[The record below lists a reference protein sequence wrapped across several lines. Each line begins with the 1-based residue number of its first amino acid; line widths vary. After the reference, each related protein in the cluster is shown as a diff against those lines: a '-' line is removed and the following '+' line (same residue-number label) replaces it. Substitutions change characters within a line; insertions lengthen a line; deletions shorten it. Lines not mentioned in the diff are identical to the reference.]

1 VRKGR
6 LLYLEG
12 VISLQETVFHQRS
25 RISGCDVAQLVCLS
39 CYFGKKF
46 VIWWR
51 ERRARVQGRR
61 GLARGQVLL
70 GPTQL
75 WHSSG
80 ESCCDSWHFWITRVN
95 ESLAPGASS
104 HPPTACASGS
114 ASVRSPVR
122 VCQRGP
128 CLQPADWWKGRMNFR
143 HLALR
148 GSTFRVG
155 LGGVASVLR
164 RRTLN

>member
-1 VRKGR
+1 VTWHCVAKLLSEPLQSVALTLRRPDTR
-6 LLYLEG
+6 L
-12 VISLQETVFHQRS
+12 
-25 RISGCDVAQLVCLS
+25 VACCLVCLS
-39 CYFGKKF
+39 CHFGKKF
-46 VIWWR
+46 AIWW
-51 ERRARVQGRR
+51 ERRARVQGPC

-70 GPTQL
+70 GPTQV

-80 ESCCDSWHFWITRVN
+80 ESCCDSWHFRTTRVN

-122 VCQRGP
+122 VCSERTLSPTCRLVEGTDEFP
-128 CLQPADWWKGRMNFR
+128 SLGAKKL
-143 HLALR
+143 HL
-148 GSTFRVG
+148 SCWV
-155 LGGVASVLR
+155 GGVASVLR

>member
-1 VRKGR
+1 M
-6 LLYLEG
+6 
-12 VISLQETVFHQRS
+12 TWH
-25 RISGCDVAQLVCLS
+25 VCLS
-39 CYFGKKF
+39 CHFGKEF

-51 ERRARVQGRR
+51 KRRARVQGRR

-75 WHSSG
+75 WYLSG
-80 ESCCDSWHFWITRVN
+80 ESCCDSWHFWTTRVN

-104 HPPTACASGS
+104 HPPQHVPRAAPRSG
-114 ASVRSPVR
+114 VQYEFV
-122 VCQRGP
+122 QRGS

-148 GSTFRVG
+148 SSTFRVG